1 MDGWP
6 DGWMDAEC
14 IAEAY
19 PYQQVAETSLVEL
32 YQFEDKGIKD
42 GHQMFEKD
50 LILIFKYSDIKESD
64 DCKI

>member
-1 MDGWP
+1 M

-19 PYQQVAETSLVEL
+19 SYQQVAETSLVEL

-50 LILIFKYSDIKESD
+50 LIPYF
-64 DCKI
+64 